1 MPTKVHKIFISYH
14 HGETSYDGDKEYRE
28 KLERILVTSEIAI
41 NYSVP
46 YNSISSDLMTDTV
59 RQKIRDE
66 YLRDAT
72 VTLVLVGKDTW
83 RRKHVD
89 WEIGSSIRD
98 TQLNPRAGLLG
109 LILPTYP
116 RIDSTKY
123 NPNTIP
129 PRLYDNIRC
138 DYAKIYNWTDNP
150 TYLQNWIHDAFNM
163 RTKINPD
170 NSRLYFGKNRSGD
183 FWKD

>member
-1 MPTKVHKIFISYH
+1 MTTKVHKIFISYH
-14 HGETSYDGDKEYRE
+14 HGDTPQEGDRVYRE
-28 KLERILVTSEIAI
+28 KLEKILATSGIAI
-41 NYSVP
+41 NHSVP
-46 YNSISSDLMTDTV
+46 YNAIGSELMTETV

-72 VTLVLVGKDTW
+72 VTVVLVGKDTW
-83 RRKHVD
+83 KRKHVD

-116 RIDSTKY
+116 RQNSNEY
-123 NPNTIP
+123 NPYTIP
-129 PRLYDNIRC
+129 PRLYDNIKC
-138 DYAKIYNWTDNP
+138 EYAKFSNWSEDSTI
-150 TYLQNWIHDAFNM
+150 LQNLMHDAFNL

-170 NSRLYFGKNRSGD
+170 NSRPYFGKNRSGD
-183 FWKD
+183 SWKE

>member
-1 MPTKVHKIFISYH
+1 MSTKVHKIFISYH
-14 HGETSYDGDKEYRE
+14 HGETPYEGDKEYRE
-28 KLERILVTSEIAI
+28 KLERILATSGIAI
-41 NYSVP
+41 NHSVP
-46 YNSISSDLMTDTV
+46 YNAISSDLMTDTV

-66 YLRDAT
+66 YLRDVT

-98 TQLNPRAGLLG
+98 TQFNPRAGLLG

-116 RIDSTKY
+116 RTDPTKY
-123 NPNTIP
+123 NPFTIP

-138 DYAKIYNWTDNP
+138 EYAKIYNWTDNP
-150 TYLQNWIHDAFNM
+150 TSLQYWIHDAFNT
-163 RTKINPD
+163 RTKINPN
-170 NSRLYFGKNRSGD
+170 NSRPYFGKNRSGD
-183 FWKD
+183 YWTD